1 MSHQQ
6 HYKRSFI
13 GKYADDLGQLIS
25 AQIKPVYAALGI
37 TVPVKSCSLV
47 HTLARLR
54 QASLMELAQHLNQ
67 SHQLVKQK
75 IPRLLKLGILSQS
88 QDPDDKRRTLY
99 QLTDEG
105 QQQAAILNQDP
116 MAGIYQQLS
125 EEVGHDIQQVLT
137 RAIEQLQNK
146 NLLTRFQEHN
156 KQSTQ

>member
-6 HYKRSFI
+6 HYKRTFI

-37 TVPVKSCSLV
+37 IVPVKSCSLV
-47 HTLARLR
+47 HTLAKLK
-54 QASLMELAQHLNQ
+54 QASLMELANHLNQ

-75 IPRLLKLGILSQS
+75 VPRLLELRIISQS

-99 QLTDEG
+99 QLTEAG

-125 EEVGHDIQQVLT
+125 DEVGCDIRQVLT
-137 RAIEQLQNK
+137 RAIEQLQGK
-146 NLLTRFQEHN
+146 DLLTRFQEHN
-156 KQSTQ
+156 NQSKP